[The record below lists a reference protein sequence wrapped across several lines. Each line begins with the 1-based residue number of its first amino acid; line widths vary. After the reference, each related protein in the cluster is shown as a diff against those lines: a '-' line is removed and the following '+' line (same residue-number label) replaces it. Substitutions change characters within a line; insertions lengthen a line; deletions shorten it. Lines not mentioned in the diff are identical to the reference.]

1 MPREGVRERGGEE
14 KKQKKREM
22 DEMGREK
29 RRVEGERE
37 RKGTVSQ
44 RAGTATNHRQFH
56 RGAMQ
61 TGDHW
66 RNHTT
71 EAPLALLSR
80 RSYQNDLLFC
90 NAKEGEE

>member
-1 MPREGVRERGGEE
+1 MPREGVREWGGEE
-14 KKQKKREM
+14 KKQKRE
-22 DEMGREK
+22 GRNGTREERRGVEEK
-29 RRVEGERE
+29 E

-71 EAPLALLSR
+71 EAPLALLSWR
-80 RSYQNDLLFC
+80 CYQNDLLFC

>member
-44 RAGTATNHRQFH
+44 RAGMATNHRQFH

-61 TGDHW
+61 TGDH
-66 RNHTT
+66 
-71 EAPLALLSR
+71 
-80 RSYQNDLLFC
+80 
-90 NAKEGEE
+90 